1 MGVIGAR
8 FNPFQESILSLQ
20 GFGLL
25 EVLVSAAWVSVV
37 SLGMLSLNEL
47 GMKSAN

>member
-1 MGVIGAR
+1 MKR
-8 FNPFQESILSLQ
+8 EELLSEDSS

-25 EVLVSAAWVSVV
+25 EVLVSAALLSVV

-47 GMKSAN
+47 GMK